1 MAKAIFV
8 FYNDIATYA
17 AAAQNSAITAYSLSV
32 FPDEHPERRP
42 EPPQLLKAGPPAPE
56 NPTSGRTIQLGR
68 GVRRSWNIQ
77 KSSKNSRY
85 VLFSCI
91 LHLSGLNAVRPPTS
105 QLAQGDYRDLRSG
118 LHRQADTD
126 IRPSAV

>member
-42 EPPQLLKAGPPAPE
+42 EPPQLLKAGSAGAGKPYFRTH
-56 NPTSGRTIQLGR
+56 NPTRAWR
-68 GVRRSWNIQ
+68 
-77 KSSKNSRY
+77 
-85 VLFSCI
+85 
-91 LHLSGLNAVRPPTS
+91 A
-105 QLAQGDYRDLRSG
+105 
-118 LHRQADTD
+118 
-126 IRPSAV
+126 